1 MYSPLEN
8 YLENQTITIKEQIEK
23 QIKTNEKSNALIKK
37 YYLISKNGNPDIL
50 KKVDIFNKI
59 VDESKDEIFKFSKDV
74 DYDNL
79 AFN

>member
-1 MYSPLEN
+1 MCSPLRN
-8 YLENQTITIKEQIEK
+8 SLENQTKTIKEQIEK
-23 QIKTNEKSNALIKK
+23 QIKTNEKSNALTKK
-37 YYLISKNGNPDIL
+37 YYHISKNGNPDIL
-50 KKVDIFNKI
+50 KKIDIFNKL